1 MLLFIIFLLWLGL
14 AGWVASIAE
23 SKGRNPIEW
32 GVLGLCLGLIALVI
46 VACLSNEKVVAIE
59 APRSSPTDE
68 LLKLA
73 DLRDRGVLSADE
85 FESMKGA
92 AMTGQSVKLPV
103 VAMAGLSV
111 PEAAERWQILES
123 TLRRWI
129 EKAHADGPAGGIVQ
143 QDYYPDLIITRD
155 GDDLKVAW

>member
-1 MLLFIIFLLWLGL
+1 MLLLIILALWLGL

-23 SKGRNPIEW
+23 KKGRNPIEW
-32 GVLGLCLGLIALVI
+32 GVLGLCFGLIALVI
-46 VACLSNEKVVAIE
+46 VACLSNEKTVAIE
-59 APRSSPTDE
+59 APRPSPTDE

-73 DLRDRGVLSADE
+73 DLRDRGALSADE
-85 FESMKGA
+85 FETMKSA
-92 AMTGQSVKLPV
+92 ALAGQSVKLPV

-111 PEAAERWQILES
+111 PEAVERWQILES